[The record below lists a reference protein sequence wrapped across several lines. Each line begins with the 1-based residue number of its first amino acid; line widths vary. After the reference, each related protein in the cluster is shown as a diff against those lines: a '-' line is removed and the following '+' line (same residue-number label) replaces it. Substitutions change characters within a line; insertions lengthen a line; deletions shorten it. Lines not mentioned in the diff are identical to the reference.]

1 MPVSV
6 HVLGCIERK
15 GGDAYLG
22 IMDEGSSFAVWRQL
36 TCRSILET
44 FNDGSFTGTIVTNDE
59 RQRGVELDG
68 FTNRGA
74 EGANSRNGELV
85 YSRHVDEGLS

>member
-1 MPVSV
+1 MSVSV
-6 HVLGCIERK
+6 HVPDRIERR
-15 GGDAYLG
+15 GGEVYLG
-22 IMDEGSSFAVWRQL
+22 IVDESPSFAVWRQF

-44 FNDGSFTGTIVTNDE
+44 FDDGRFTGAVVTNNQ

-68 FTNRGA
+68 LTNRRA

-85 YSRHVDEGLS
+85 YSRHVDKGLS